1 MLSEKISLVRN
12 FLFFS
17 QSLRKKVKSGFICQQ
32 SSALSENA
40 ALLWTLRRSQPSFP
54 APLSHH
60 CPWPPPCIAGIVEV
74 RRELVTVI
82 DPFGIPPESGKLLL
96 LLEKDVGVRIDS
108 VKQVPASAE
117 LLLDVDKILQAIVRE
132 VAQCSC

>member
-1 MLSEKISLVRN
+1 MSAIECAIGKRRFALDAEKI
-12 FLFFS
+12 
-17 QSLRKKVKSGFICQQ
+17 
-32 SSALSENA
+32 A
-40 ALLWTLRRSQPSFP
+40 AVLPCPPVT
-54 APLSHH
+54 PL
-60 CPWPPPCIAGIVEV
+60 PLAPPCIAGIVEV